1 MKEHYKQIVW
11 NERNILID
19 TNIAPIIK
27 KVRAWGQTKWI
38 ESIWYWN
45 WSPAIS
51 CPILPPQ
58 KMIDFFF
65 RMPDKSP
72 VIFHLEWWINQNKR
86 QDSKKNHSV
95 LSTPTLIKF
104 PLKQQKNL
112 DYEINIM
119 KTKIRSPLY
128 IFLEQYIYIYVVN
141 YYCCLLVR
149 FFHKTWISFQS
160 TDHLNRIIGIFDK

>member
-19 TNIAPIIK
+19 KNIAPIIK

-58 KMIDFFF
+58 KWLISYFECQINRQLSFIWNDESTKTK
-65 RMPDKSP
+65 DKT
-72 VIFHLEWWINQNKR
+72 R
-86 QDSKKNHSV
+86 KKNHSV
-95 LSTPTLIKF
+95 LSTPTLFKF

-128 IFLEQYIYIYVVN
+128 IFFGTVYIYL
-141 YYCCLLVR
+141 CC
-149 FFHKTWISFQS
+149 
-160 TDHLNRIIGIFDK
+160 